1 MLNLKNRFM
10 RKIILSLVVLLGTT
24 VSAFA
29 AETTGLDH
37 ASQLT
42 LSALLVTALLTA
54 VIHTIT
60 GPDHYLPFIAI
71 AKSRDYSLKKTLFWT
86 FVCGLGHI
94 GSALLLA
101 LLFVYFSHWLT
112 ETKFN
117 WIENNRADLAAYA
130 MIGLGGAYLLWAVWH
145 RLRHKYG
152 HEYHHEL
159 IESDNDKN
167 ISIWVLFIIFVLG
180 PCEALLPILTA
191 SSVMGGT
198 VVVSTTLLFSFATIA
213 TMMVMVT
220 VGMLGIKAM
229 RLQKLQPYAH
239 ELAGGT
245 IMACGLAIVFGL

>member
-1 MLNLKNRFM
+1 MQNLKNKVLTATLATVF
-10 RKIILSLVVLLGTT
+10 LCGSLTMANAAQAAGIDSATQLT
-24 VSAFA
+24 VSA
-29 AETTGLDH
+29 L
-37 ASQLT
+37 
-42 LSALLVTALLTA
+42 LLTA
-54 VIHTIT
+54 FITAVVHTVT

-71 AKSRDYSLKKTLFWT
+71 AKSRNYGLKKTLFWT
-86 FVCGLGHI
+86 FVCGIGHI
-94 GSALLLA
+94 VSALLIA

-167 ISIWVLFIIFVLG
+167 ISVWVLFIIFVLG

-191 SSVMGGT
+191 SSVMGGA

-245 IMACGLAIVFGL
+245 IMACGLAIVCGL